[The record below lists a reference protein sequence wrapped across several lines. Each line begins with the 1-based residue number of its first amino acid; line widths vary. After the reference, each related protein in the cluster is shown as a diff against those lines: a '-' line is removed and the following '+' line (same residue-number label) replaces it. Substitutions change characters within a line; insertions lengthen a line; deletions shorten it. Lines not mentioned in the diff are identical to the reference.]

1 MVSTPQT
8 FNIAHEN
15 GPSRKESLPTI
26 VFQGLLGMLNFG
38 CEFEFFPFSFEAS
51 KPKITNWCHLYEY
64 VIIQPEIHLQVKGD
78 SDAFA
83 KTCDL

>member
-1 MVSTPQT
+1 M
-8 FNIAHEN
+8 F
-15 GPSRKESLPTI
+15 
-26 VFQGLLGMLNFG
+26 NFG